1 MSWASKWIER
11 QIKKRGGTK
20 GAILWFAGKV
30 VKVTPTKKD
39 DEMYNKLK
47 QLMEEFK

>member
-11 QIKKRGGTK
+11 QVKKRGGTR

-30 VKVTPTKKD
+30 VKLTPTKKD
-39 DEMYNKLK
+39 DEMYAKLK
-47 QLMEEFK
+47 EMMEELK